1 MSDRLRA
8 ALGVAVS
15 AVLLGLLLWAV
26 PLGAVVTEV
35 LSASAPLI
43 AALVAVH
50 GVMLLA
56 RVQRFALLVNE
67 PGLASRHA
75 FDAVFIGWLA
85 NLTLPA
91 KAGEL
96 ARPAVYA
103 RRSGMP
109 LAGAVAAV
117 LVERLI
123 DLCSLAVLFYVVFA
137 FGLPDGLPAWIEL
150 AAAVTGG
157 IALVALGG
165 LGLLAGLGP
174 FPAFQQGL
182 RAIGG
187 PRLFGALGW
196 SAVIWALEVLGAWLA
211 IAAVGPLPP
220 GAWAASAVLIV
231 ATTLAVAAPAGPGG
245 LGVEQWVTL
254 LVLAAWG
261 ISDVSAV
268 SISVL
273 MLFAAAVLIVP
284 AGLAAIARTAS
295 IRPSKPPDGP
305 WE

>member
-1 MSDRLRA
+1 MSERGRTVVGL
-8 ALGVAVS
+8 VVS
-15 AVLLGLLLWAV
+15 IVLLGLLFRVV
-26 PLGAVVTEV
+26 PVDELVATV
-35 LSASAPLI
+35 LSASGLLVI
-43 AALVAVH
+43 ALVLVH

-56 RVQRFALLVNE
+56 RVQRFALLVDE

-103 RRSGMP
+103 RGSGMP

-117 LVERLI
+117 IVERLI
-123 DLCSLAVLFYVVFA
+123 DLCCLAALFYWVVTFGVPE
-137 FGLPDGLPAWIEL
+137 GLPPWIGV
-150 AAAVTGG
+150 AAPVAGG
-157 IALVALGG
+157 IAV
-165 LGLLAGLGP
+165 LGLIILGVLARQGA
-174 FPAFQQGL
+174 FPSLRQGL
-182 RAIGG
+182 RAVGG
-187 PRLFGALGW
+187 PRFMTAVGW

-211 IAAVGPLPP
+211 IAAIGPLPP
-220 GAWAASAVLIV
+220 GAWAASAVVIV

-261 ISDVSAV
+261 IGNVPAV

-273 MLFAAAVLIVP
+273 MFFAAAVLIVP
-284 AGLAAIARTAS
+284 IGVASIARTAKNPPG
-295 IRPSKPPDGP
+295 PSAAVEG
-305 WE
+305 E